1 MSDDERPILLIPRRF
16 EFTAE
21 MEAFYALADDIGADI
36 ELYEE
41 DDGPLWVLVAACA
54 LSGALSGGIVFL
66 IFWLA
71 FG

>member
-1 MSDDERPILLIPRRF
+1 MSDEKPVLLIPRRF
-16 EFTAE
+16 EFTPE
-21 MEAFYALADDIGADI
+21 MEAFLALADDIGADV

-41 DDGPLWVLVAACA
+41 DDASFGLALVACA
-54 LSGALSGGIVFL
+54 LSGAVAGLIVFV